1 MENLFSFLADICGV
15 LAFAM
20 SIFAVNKINK
30 ITKEIRGNNAVN
42 VSGNT
47 KVGGDFVGR
56 DKKQ

>member
-30 ITKEIRGNNAVN
+30 IKKEMRENNDVN

-47 KVGGDFVGR
+47 TVGGDFIGR
-56 DKKQ
+56 DKK